1 MWCGI
6 SILNVCAANVHP
18 IFTPPQTHNIALTR
32 PIADFVVALGN
43 GGLVVS
49 QGSLD
54 QALREDTEL
63 YEELK
68 AEVENLAKADLEVDK
83 PTADDTMTPEDG
95 KLVVAEE
102 IEEGHISWKA
112 RKYLPRIYGNC
123 CD

>member
-6 SILNVCAANVHP
+6 SILNVYAADVHP
-18 IFTPPQTHNIALTR
+18 ILTPPQTHNIALTR

-95 KLVVAEE
+95 KLVVAGDDTGL
-102 IEEGHISWKA
+102 IQVRMLFA
-112 RKYLPRIYGNC
+112 
-123 CD
+123 